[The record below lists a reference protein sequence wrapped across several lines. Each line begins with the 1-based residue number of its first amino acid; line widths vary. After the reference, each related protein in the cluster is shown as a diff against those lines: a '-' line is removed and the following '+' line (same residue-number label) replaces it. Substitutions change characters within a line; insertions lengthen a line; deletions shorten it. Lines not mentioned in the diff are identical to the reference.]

1 VSGTRGAV
9 RDVARGAVRGA
20 ADERGSGTLL
30 IVGLMAVVGVVAVVA
45 TVAAAYLVAGHQARG
60 AADLAALSGAAA
72 FAEGRAPCPAATRL
86 ARANGARVTSCD
98 QVGDDVD
105 YVVSVAVVVEV
116 GVRVPGLP
124 RTLPGRA
131 HAGPVR

>member
-1 VSGTRGAV
+1 MTWPGR
-9 RDVARGAVRGA
+9 R
-20 ADERGSGTLL
+20 DERGSGTLL
-30 IVGLMAVVGVVAVVA
+30 VVGVMAVVGVVAMA
-45 TVAAAYLVAGHQARG
+45 AMVAAAYLVAGHQARA

-72 FAEGRAPCPAATRL
+72 YAEGRSPCPAATRL
-86 ARANGARVTSCD
+86 ARTNGARLTSCD

-105 YVVSVAVVVEV
+105 YVVSVEVVVEV

-124 RTLPGRA
+124 RRLGGRA

>member
-1 VSGTRGAV
+1 MTHQRRVG
-9 RDVARGAVRGA
+9 

-30 IVGLMAVVGVVAVVA
+30 VVGVMAVVGVVAVVA
-45 TVAAAYLVAGHQARG
+45 LVAACYLVAGHRARG

-72 FAEGRAPCPAATRL
+72 YAEGHAPCPAAARL
-86 ARANGARVTSCD
+86 ATSNGARLTRCD

-105 YVVSVAVVVEV
+105 YVVSVTVVVGV

-124 RTLPGRA
+124 AVLSGRA
-131 HAGPVR
+131 HSGPVR